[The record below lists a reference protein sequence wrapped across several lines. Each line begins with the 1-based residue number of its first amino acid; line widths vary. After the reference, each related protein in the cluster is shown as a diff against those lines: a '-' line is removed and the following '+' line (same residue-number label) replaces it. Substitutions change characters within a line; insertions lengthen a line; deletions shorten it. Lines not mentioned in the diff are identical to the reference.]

1 MERAPVEVR
10 VGGQTYRVVG
20 STSADDMQRLA
31 HVVEGKLR
39 ELPGAGALHPQ
50 SMLLVAMS
58 LAHELEH
65 ERALRRKSEQRSRE
79 LLTTLL
85 DRVDAALE
93 LVDEELPVDDTAA
106 TDSPEETQP
115 EA

>member
-1 MERAPVEVR
+1 MDRAPVEVR
-10 VGGQTYRVVG
+10 VGGHTYRVVA

-39 ELPGAGALHPQ
+39 ELPGASALHPQ

-93 LVDEELPVDDTAA
+93 LIDEDEAPQDAPSED
-106 TDSPEETQP
+106 PQP

>member
-20 STSADDMQRLA
+20 NSSADDMQRLA

-50 SMLLVAMS
+50 SLLLVAMS

-93 LVDEELPVDDTAA
+93 LVDEELADGVT
-106 TDSPEETQP
+106 TSDSPEEQP

>member
-1 MERAPVEVR
+1 MERAPVELR

-20 STSADDMQRLA
+20 STSADEMQHLARL
-31 HVVEGKLR
+31 VETKLR
-39 ELPGAGALHPQ
+39 ELNGSSALHPQ

-58 LAHELEH
+58 LAHDLEH
-65 ERALRRKSEQRSRE
+65 ERMLRRKSEQRLRE
-79 LLTTLL
+79 AMTTLL

-93 LVDEELPVDDTAA
+93 LVEEDEPRGDEPR
-106 TDSPEETQP
+106 P

>member
-1 MERAPVEVR
+1 MERVPVELR

-20 STSADDMQRLA
+20 STSPEELRRLA
-31 HVVEGKLR
+31 GVVDGKLR
-39 ELPGAGALHPQ
+39 EMSSGGALHPQ
-50 SMLLVAMS
+50 SMLLVAIS
-58 LAHELEH
+58 LAHEIEH
-65 ERALRRKSEQRSRE
+65 ERTLRRKSEQRSRE

-93 LVDEELPVDDTAA
+93 TVDEDASAPSHDEH
-106 TDSPEETQP
+106 P

>member
-1 MERAPVEVR
+1 MERAPVELR

-20 STSADDMQRLA
+20 STSADEMQRLA
-31 HVVEGKLR
+31 HVVETKLR
-39 ELPGAGALHPQ
+39 ELSGTSALHPQ

-58 LAHELEH
+58 LAHDLEH
-65 ERALRRKSEQRSRE
+65 ERMLRRKSEQRLRE
-79 LLTTLL
+79 TMTTLL

-93 LVDEELPVDDTAA
+93 LIDEEVSPGE
-106 TDSPEETQP
+106 DSHP

>member
-1 MERAPVEVR
+1 MERALVEVR

-20 STSADDMQRLA
+20 SSSAEDLQRLA
-31 HVVEGKLR
+31 RVVEGKLR
-39 ELPGAGALHPQ
+39 ELPGTGALHPQ

-65 ERALRRKSEQRSRE
+65 ERALRRKSEQKSRE

-85 DRVDAALE
+85 ERVDAALE
-93 LVDEELPVDDTAA
+93 LVDAEMDAPSGEPR
-106 TDSPEETQP
+106 TD
-115 EA
+115 A